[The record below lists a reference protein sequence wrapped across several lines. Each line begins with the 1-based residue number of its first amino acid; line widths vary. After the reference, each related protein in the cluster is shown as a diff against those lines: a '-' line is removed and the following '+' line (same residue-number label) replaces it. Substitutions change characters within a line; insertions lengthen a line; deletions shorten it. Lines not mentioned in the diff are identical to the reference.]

1 LTGSTL
7 PSHSHTPEH
16 DGHVIFEQGT
26 FIAVDGRTPDRT
38 SAEDSAKEG
47 IDALMP
53 QDRYYELL
61 LRRFYH
67 LRATIET
74 ADPADNVSRL
84 QASSAATM
92 PRNERAW
99 SIIVEDGPPN
109 MTQISCL
116 DEAAVFSGLQHFARR
131 LQNASAISSSSGCWI
146 WSLLASVGEVG
157 TLSHEKIGRIRDMGQ
172 SAGLM
177 AARLRNSSGGSQE
190 TKEDVLE
197 GAPEAANADTDTN
210 HSDTEMSIS
219 GDEGEVRDDAE
230 VSDLERARACL
241 LAQLGDRLVHPQLP
255 SPTKPIYSHSP
266 KTARHKTENGEAP
279 RGVNPMKCPVPLG
292 SHPPSTQLQA
302 ENQTLESSV
311 SRGPDRGDA
320 SGADLNT
327 TVTIDMILTTVA
339 ECYGQRDLLAY
350 RRGW

>member
-1 LTGSTL
+1 L
-7 PSHSHTPEH
+7 PGHSHAPEH

-26 FIAVDGRTPDRT
+26 FIAVDGQTPDRT
-38 SAEDSAKEG
+38 SAEDSAKED

-67 LRATIET
+67 LRATVET
-74 ADPADNVSRL
+74 ADPAENVSAL

-99 SIIVEDGPPN
+99 STIVGDGPPN
-109 MTQISCL
+109 MTQISCW
-116 DEAAVFSGLQHFARR
+116 DEAAVFSGLQYFARR
-131 LQNASAISSSSGCWI
+131 LENASAINSSSSCWI
-146 WSLLASVGEVG
+146 WSLLASAGEVG

-177 AARLRNSSGGSQE
+177 AARLRNSSGGNQE
-190 TKEDVLE
+190 IKEDVLE
-197 GAPEAANADTDTN
+197 GAPEAANADVDTN

-230 VSDLERARACL
+230 ISDLERARACL

-255 SPTKPIYSHSP
+255 SPPTKPIYSHSP

-279 RGVNPMKCPVPLG
+279 RGVNPMKSPVLFD

-302 ENQTLESSV
+302 GNQTLEGSV
-311 SRGPDRGDA
+311 SLGSDREDA

-327 TVTIDMILTTVA
+327 TVTIGMILTIVA

-350 RRGW
+350 RRCW